1 MAISRESISSIASPP
16 SLRLPGIVKTNPRPA
31 RCPGADRKPSHTG
44 WNRGALTTNL
54 VSMPDSGKKARPD
67 AREPWIIRTYA
78 GFGDARQANQRFLA
92 NLKQGQRGLSIAF
105 DLPTQNGYDPDA
117 PVARGEVGEAGVSI
131 CHWNDMER
139 LFEGIPLESINTS
152 MTINATAPF
161 ILALYLVVAE
171 KHGVPWTELR
181 GTTQNDLL
189 KEFVAR
195 GTSIF
200 HPELSFRLSTG
211 LIRFT
216 VERVPNWNP
225 INCCGYHYMESGAG
239 PAEEIGY
246 AFGNALLI
254 LDAIRPTLDAA
265 AFEQTVR
272 RISFFINS
280 GIELVPEICKI
291 RAYFKLWREL
301 CASEYGVDNV
311 AFRAGC
317 QVRSLTLTEP
327 QPEVNIIRIAY
338 EALPVVISADARV
351 NALQLPGFREA
362 LALPDQSEQ
371 TLSLRTQQV
380 LMHETGLAGY
390 GDIFEGSK
398 VIEKLTA
405 ETAARAREIAIR
417 LRQAGYSRAISI
429 VSGEL
434 TRQLAERY
442 RKVESGEIVQ
452 IGVNAFTGEIG
463 LTPWPRQNADRAAD
477 ASKEKERIES
487 INKWR
492 TARDQAAVAN
502 AREALERAAANT
514 SDSDRG
520 LIEAAI
526 ELARAGGTVGEW
538 TDSLV
543 RVSRGRYT
551 PPILETGVSVGA
563 LNVPTAGSTRKIRI
577 ALGKAGLDGHINAVK
592 LLAHAC
598 MQAGM
603 EVVLA
608 GFKQTPED
616 MVATAL
622 EEDVDVLA
630 ISSLAGAHMS
640 IARETIDLLKSRGA
654 ADVSLVMGGIIPE
667 ADRTALLQLGVKA
680 VFTPKDSNLGEI
692 VGRIIA
698 IAGREK

>member
-1 MAISRESISSIASPP
+1 
-16 SLRLPGIVKTNPRPA
+16 
-31 RCPGADRKPSHTG
+31 
-44 WNRGALTTNL
+44 
-54 VSMPDSGKKARPD
+54 MPETEKKARAP
-67 AREPWIIRTYA
+67 REPWIIRTYA
-78 GFGDARQANQRFLA
+78 GFGDARQANERFLA

-131 CHWNDMER
+131 CHWQDMER
-139 LFEGIPLESINTS
+139 LFERIPLESINTS

-211 LIRFT
+211 LIRFA

-254 LDAIRPTLDAA
+254 LDALRPQLDAA

-301 CASEYGVDNV
+301 CSTEYGVNDV

-338 EALPVVISADARV
+338 EALPVVMSADARV

-380 LMHETGLAGY
+380 LMHETQLASY

-405 ETAARAREIAIR
+405 ETAARARQIAIR
-417 LRQAGYSRAISI
+417 LREAGYSRAISI

-434 TRQLAERY
+434 TRQLAERH

-452 IGVNAFTGEIG
+452 IGVNAFTGEVG
-463 LTPWPRQNADRAAD
+463 LTPPPKQNADRNTQAL
-477 ASKEKERIES
+477 KEKERIES
-487 INKWR
+487 IKRWR
-492 TARDQAAVAN
+492 AARDQAAVAK
-502 AREALERAAANT
+502 ARETLERAVANEAGG
-514 SDSDRG
+514 G
-520 LIEAAI
+520 LIEATI
-526 ELARAGGTVGEW
+526 DLARAGGTVGEW

-543 RVSRGRYT
+543 RVGRGRYT
-551 PPILETGVSVGA
+551 PPILETSVSVGP
-563 LNVPTAGSTRKIRI
+563 LKVPIAARKIRI
-577 ALGKAGLDGHINAVK
+577 ALGKAGLDGHINAIK

-608 GFKQTPED
+608 GFKQTPEQ

-654 ADVSLVMGGIIPE
+654 SDVALVMGGIIPE
-667 ADRTALLQLGVKA
+667 ADRTALLALGVKA
-680 VFTPKDSNLGEI
+680 VFTPKDSNLAEI

>member
-1 MAISRESISSIASPP
+1 MTGKAPQAARAAKKSGPP
-16 SLRLPGIVKTNPRPA
+16 K
-31 RCPGADRKPSHTG
+31 
-44 WNRGALTTNL
+44 
-54 VSMPDSGKKARPD
+54 

-92 NLKQGQRGLSIAF
+92 NLKQGQKGLSIAF

-131 CHWNDMER
+131 CHWRDMED
-139 LFEGIPLESINTS
+139 LFAGIPLASINTS
-152 MTINATAPF
+152 MTINSTAPF

-171 KHGVPWTELR
+171 KHGVPWPELR

-200 HPELSFRLSTG
+200 HPELSFRLSTD
-211 LIRFT
+211 LIRYA
-216 VERVPNWNP
+216 VEHVPNWNP

-254 LDAIRPTLDAA
+254 LDAIRPELDAA
-265 AFEQTVR
+265 SFEQTVR

-291 RAYFKLWREL
+291 RAYFKLWTEL
-301 CASEYGVDNV
+301 CRTEYGIDGV

-317 QVRSLTLTEP
+317 QVRSLTLTER

-338 EALPVVISADARV
+338 EALPVVLSANARV

-362 LALPDQSEQ
+362 LALPDQAEQ

-380 LMHETGLAGY
+380 LMHETRLAAF

-398 VIEKLTA
+398 VVEKLTA
-405 ETAARAREIAIR
+405 ETADAARAIAIR
-417 LRQAGYSRAISI
+417 LREAGYTRAISI
-429 VSGEL
+429 VSTEL
-434 TRQLAERY
+434 TRQLAERH
-442 RKVESGEIVQ
+442 RKLESGEIVQ
-452 IGVNAFTGEIG
+452 VGVNAFMGEVG
-463 LTPWPRQNADRAAD
+463 LTPAPKGNANHTAQAA
-477 ASKEKERIES
+477 KENERIES
-487 INKWR
+487 IEKWR
-492 TARDQAAVAN
+492 AARDNAAVVKAREQLERCAVAN
-502 AREALERAAANT
+502 PAHDA
-514 SDSDRG
+514 G
-520 LIEAAI
+520 LIEATI
-526 ELARAGGTVGEW
+526 DLARAGGTVGEW

-551 PPILETGVSVGA
+551 PPILETSAGVAA
-563 LNVPTAGSTRKIRI
+563 LNVPAANRKIRI

-608 GFKQTPED
+608 GFKQTPRQ
-616 MVATAL
+616 MVETAL

-630 ISSLAGAHMS
+630 ISSLAGAHMT
-640 IARETIDLLKSRGA
+640 IARETLELLKQRGA
-654 ADVSLVMGGIIPE
+654 GDVKLVIGGIVPE
-667 ADRTALLQLGVKA
+667 ADRGALLKLGVKA

-692 VGRIIA
+692 VGKIIELA
-698 IAGREK
+698 ASSEK

>member
-1 MAISRESISSIASPP
+1 
-16 SLRLPGIVKTNPRPA
+16 
-31 RCPGADRKPSHTG
+31 
-44 WNRGALTTNL
+44 
-54 VSMPDSGKKARPD
+54 MPDTEKKARAP
-67 AREPWIIRTYA
+67 REPWIIRTYA
-78 GFGDARQANQRFLA
+78 GFGDARQANERFLA

-139 LFEGIPLESINTS
+139 LFEGIPLRSINTS

-161 ILALYLVVAE
+161 LLALYLVIAE

-200 HPELSFRLSTG
+200 HPELSFRLSTE
-211 LIRFT
+211 LIRFA

-246 AFGNALLI
+246 AFGNALMI
-254 LDAIRPTLDAA
+254 LDAIRPRLDAA

-291 RAYFKLWREL
+291 RAYFKLWQEL
-301 CASEYGVDNV
+301 CATEYGVHDV

-338 EALPVVISADARV
+338 EALPVVLSADARV

-362 LALPDQSEQ
+362 LALPDQAEQ

-380 LMHETGLAGY
+380 LMYETGLAGF

-398 VIEKLTA
+398 VVEKLTG

-417 LRQAGYSRAISI
+417 LRAAGYSRAISI

-434 TRQLAERY
+434 TRQLAERH
-442 RKVESGEIVQ
+442 RKLESGEIVQ
-452 IGVNAFTGEIG
+452 IGVNAFTGEVG
-463 LTPWPRQNADRAAD
+463 LTPPPKRNVDRD
-477 ASKEKERIES
+477 AQAVKEKERIES
-487 INKWR
+487 IKQWR
-492 TARDQAAVAN
+492 AARDQKAVAT
-502 AREALERAAANT
+502 AREALERAAASEGGT
-514 SDSDRG
+514 G
-520 LIEAAI
+520 LMEATI
-526 ELARAGGTVGEW
+526 DLARAGGTVGEW

-543 RVSRGRYT
+543 RVGRGRYT
-551 PPILETGVSVGA
+551 PPILETSVSVGA
-563 LNVPTAGSTRKIRI
+563 LKVPRATRKIRI
-577 ALGKAGLDGHINAVK
+577 ALGKAGLDGHINAIK

-608 GFKQTPED
+608 GFKQTPEQ

-640 IARETIDLLKSRGA
+640 IAHETIELLKSRHA
-654 ADVSLVMGGIIPE
+654 SDVALVMGGIIPE
-667 ADRTALLQLGVKA
+667 ADRTALLALGVKA

-692 VGRIIA
+692 IGRIIA

>member
-1 MAISRESISSIASPP
+1 
-16 SLRLPGIVKTNPRPA
+16 
-31 RCPGADRKPSHTG
+31 
-44 WNRGALTTNL
+44 
-54 VSMPDSGKKARPD
+54 MPDTEKKARAP
-67 AREPWIIRTYA
+67 REPWIIRTYA
-78 GFGDARQANQRFLA
+78 GFGDARQANERFLA

-131 CHWNDMER
+131 CHWDDMER
-139 LFEGIPLESINTS
+139 LFEGIPLQSINTS

-161 ILALYLVVAE
+161 LLALYLVIAE

-200 HPELSFRLSTG
+200 HPELSFRLSTE
-211 LIRFT
+211 LIRFA

-246 AFGNALLI
+246 AFGNALMI
-254 LDAIRPTLDAA
+254 LDAIRPKLDEA

-291 RAYFKLWREL
+291 RAYFKLWSEL
-301 CASEYGVDNV
+301 CATEYGVNDV

-338 EALPVVISADARV
+338 EALPVVLSADARV

-362 LALPDQSEQ
+362 LALPDQAEQ

-380 LMHETGLAGY
+380 LMYETGLAGY

-398 VIEKLTA
+398 VVEKLTA
-405 ETAARAREIAIR
+405 ETTARAREIALR
-417 LRQAGYSRAISI
+417 LREAGYSRAISI

-434 TRQLAERY
+434 TRQLAERH
-442 RKVESGEIVQ
+442 RKLESGEIVQ
-452 IGVNAFTGEIG
+452 IGVNAFTGEVG
-463 LTPWPRQNADRAAD
+463 LTPPPKRNIDRDAQAA
-477 ASKEKERIES
+477 KEKERIES
-487 INKWR
+487 IKQWHA
-492 TARDQAAVAN
+492 ARDQKAVAA
-502 AREALERAAANT
+502 ARESLERAAA
-514 SDSDRG
+514 SDGESG
-520 LIEAAI
+520 LMEATI
-526 ELARAGGTVGEW
+526 DLARAGGTVGEW

-543 RVSRGRYT
+543 RVGRGRYT
-551 PPILETGVSVGA
+551 PPILETSVSVGA
-563 LNVPTAGSTRKIRI
+563 LKVPKATRKIRI
-577 ALGKAGLDGHINAVK
+577 ALGKAGLDGHINAIK

-608 GFKQTPED
+608 GFKQTPEQ

-640 IARETIDLLKSRGA
+640 IARETIGLLKSRHA
-654 ADVSLVMGGIIPE
+654 SDVALVIGGIIPE
-667 ADRTALLQLGVKA
+667 ADRTALLALGVKA

-692 VGRIIA
+692 IGRIIA

>member
-1 MAISRESISSIASPP
+1 MESDKKPRES
-16 SLRLPGIVKTNPRPA
+16 
-31 RCPGADRKPSHTG
+31 KP
-44 WNRGALTTNL
+44 
-54 VSMPDSGKKARPD
+54 K

-78 GFGDARQANQRFLA
+78 GFGDARQANQRFLS
-92 NLKQGQRGLSIAF
+92 NLKSGQRGLSIAF

-131 CHWNDMER
+131 CHWQDMET
-139 LFEGIPLESINTS
+139 LFAGIPLESINTS

-161 ILALYLVVAE
+161 LLALYLVVAE

-200 HPELSFRLSTG
+200 DPELSLRLSTD
-211 LIRFT
+211 LIKFA

-239 PAEEIGY
+239 PVEEIGY

-254 LDAIRPTLDAA
+254 LDAIRPRLDAA

-301 CASEYGVDNV
+301 CYTEYGIENV

-338 EALPVVISADARV
+338 EALPVVLSADARV

-380 LMHETGLAGY
+380 LMHETEIARY

-398 VIEKLTA
+398 VIEKLTD
-405 ETAARAREIAIR
+405 ETASGAREIAIR
-417 LRQAGYSRAISI
+417 LREAGYARAISI
-429 VSGEL
+429 VGADL
-434 TRQLAERY
+434 TRQLTERH
-442 RKVESGEIVQ
+442 RRLESGEIVQ
-452 IGVNAFTGEIG
+452 VGVNAFLGEIG
-463 LTPWPRQNADRAAD
+463 LTPAPALEADRSAQ
-477 ASKEKERIES
+477 ASRENERIAA
-487 INKWR
+487 IKKWR
-492 TARDQAAVAN
+492 AARDQAAVAK
-502 AREALERAAANT
+502 AREALERAAMASTDNALMNAT
-514 SDSDRG
+514 LD
-520 LIEAAI
+520 
-526 ELARAGGTVGEW
+526 LARAGGTVGEW
-538 TDSLV
+538 TESLE
-543 RVSRGRYT
+543 RVSAGRFT
-551 PPILETGVSVGA
+551 PPIFETSLSVGA
-563 LNVPTAGSTRKIRI
+563 LKVPIAPHKIRI

-603 EVVLA
+603 EVILA
-608 GFKQTPED
+608 GFKQTPEQ
-616 MVATAL
+616 MVKTAL

-630 ISSLAGAHMS
+630 ISSLAGAHMM
-640 IARETIDLLKSRGA
+640 IARETLNLLKKRGA
-654 ADVSLVMGGIIPE
+654 EDVNLVIGGIIPE
-667 ADRTALLQLGVKA
+667 PDRKLLLDLGVKA

-692 VGRIIA
+692 VGRIIEIGTRA
-698 IAGREK
+698 RK

>member
-1 MAISRESISSIASPP
+1 MTERAP
-16 SLRLPGIVKTNPRPA
+16 
-31 RCPGADRKPSHTG
+31 
-44 WNRGALTTNL
+44 
-54 VSMPDSGKKARPD
+54 RPD
-67 AREPWIIRTYA
+67 AAKKPREPWIIRTYA
-78 GFGDARQANQRFLA
+78 GFGDAREANQRFLA

-117 PVARGEVGEAGVSI
+117 PVASGEVGEAGVSI
-131 CHWNDMER
+131 CHWQDMEA
-139 LFEGIPLESINTS
+139 LFAGIPLESINTS

-171 KHGVPWTELR
+171 KHAVPWSELR

-200 HPELSFRLSTG
+200 DPELSFRLSTE
-211 LIRFT
+211 LIGFA
-216 VERVPNWNP
+216 VENVTNWNP

-254 LDAIRPTLDAA
+254 LDALRPKLAPA

-280 GIELVPEICKI
+280 GIELVPEICKV
-291 RAYFKLWREL
+291 RAYFKLWRDL
-301 CASEYGVDNV
+301 CQSQYGIDDV

-338 EALPVVISADARV
+338 EALPVVLSANARV

-362 LALPDQSEQ
+362 MAIPDQAEQ

-380 LMHETGLAGY
+380 LMHETELARY

-398 VIEKLTA
+398 VIEKLTD
-405 ETAARAREIAIR
+405 ETAARAKEIAIQ
-417 LRQAGYSRAISI
+417 LREAGYTRAISI
-429 VSGEL
+429 VSAEL
-434 TRQLAERY
+434 TRQLSERH
-442 RKVESGEIVQ
+442 RRLEANEIVQ
-452 IGVNAFTGEIG
+452 VGVNAFTGEIG
-463 LTPWPRQNADRAAD
+463 LTGAAEKRSNQANRADQ
-477 ASKEKERIES
+477 EKARIEA
-487 INKWR
+487 IRKWR
-492 TARDQAAVAN
+492 ANRDDSAVTA
-502 AREALERAAANT
+502 AREALERACATNAPMMPAT
-514 SDSDRG
+514 ID
-520 LIEAAI
+520 
-526 ELARAGGTVGEW
+526 LARVGGTVGEW
-538 TDSLV
+538 TQSLE

-551 PPILETGVSVGA
+551 PPILEAGVGTTK
-563 LNVPTAGSTRKIRI
+563 LKVPAATQKIRI

-608 GFKQTPED
+608 GFKQTPAEL
-616 MVATAL
+616 VETAL
-622 EEDVDVLA
+622 EEDVDQIA

-640 IARETIDLLKSRGA
+640 IARETLALLKERDA
-654 ADVSLVMGGIIPE
+654 ADVKVVIGGIIPE
-667 ADRTALLQLGVKA
+667 PDRRALIDLGVSG
-680 VFTPKDSNLGEI
+680 VFTPKDSDIGEI
-692 VGRIIA
+692 VARIIA
-698 IAGREK
+698 IGARKR

>member
-1 MAISRESISSIASPP
+1 
-16 SLRLPGIVKTNPRPA
+16 
-31 RCPGADRKPSHTG
+31 
-44 WNRGALTTNL
+44 
-54 VSMPDSGKKARPD
+54 MPDSGKKARPD